1 MQFLTR
7 YPIAAPKRW
16 FRRDTLKDDGMAGL
30 VLGVESVPDGLAS
43 GLLAGV
49 NPVFGLYGYLY
60 GMVGAALFTSTAFM
74 AVQATGA
81 MSIIVADVDLAG
93 RDDPTRSLFTLS
105 IVTGAVM
112 ILAGLLKLGAFLRFV
127 SNSVMTGFISAVGVN
142 IILGQLDN
150 FTGYAADGGGR
161 IARAFDLVT
170 HLWRVDVASVTV
182 GVVTIVLIVVLQ
194 KTFLGALGLVVAVGV
209 GSIVAAVFDLFD
221 REVALVADIADVPRS
236 LPFVTMPVFG
246 EMVGMLIPA
255 ASLAFV
261 GLVQGAGVS
270 AGFPNPDGT
279 ESDVSQ
285 DFVGQGAGNVVAGL
299 FQGMP
304 VGGSMSASSL
314 VAGAGAKSRTSLLF
328 AGLTMALVILLL
340 ADVVAFVAMP
350 SLAAL
355 LIVVGFG
362 TIKPSRV
369 LSVARTG
376 TVPLT
381 VMSITFVLTL
391 VIPLQYSVLVGVGIS
406 VLLFVV
412 GQSSRLVTKRLIL
425 HDDGRVEQTDPPA
438 TLPGGEVTVLQPY
451 GALFFATAQTLR
463 DQLPDVVPESRHAV
477 VILRI
482 RGADDAGATVMD
494 LLRTYA
500 VDLHDV
506 DGRLVIVTD
515 SDRVARQIRS
525 VIASELIGPRR
536 IYRSTTFI
544 GEASRRAYDDAATWI
559 EERRR
564 NEDEEDG
571 DDG

>member
-7 YPIAAPKRW
+7 YPIASPKRW

-93 RDDPTRSLFTLS
+93 RDDPARSLFTLS
-105 IVTGAVM
+105 IVTGLVM
-112 ILAGLLKLGAFLRFV
+112 ILAGLLKLGGFLRFV

-161 IARAFDLVT
+161 IARALDLLT

-182 GVVTIVLIVVLQ
+182 GVVTIVLIVALQ

-209 GSIVAAVFDLFD
+209 GSIVAAVFGAFD
-221 REVALVADIADVPRS
+221 RDVALVADIADVPRS
-236 LPFVTMPVFG
+236 LPFITMPVFG
-246 EMVGMLIPA
+246 EMFGMLIPA

-270 AGFPNPDGT
+270 AGFPNPDGS
-279 ESDVSQ
+279 EPDVSQ
-285 DFVGQGAGNVVAGL
+285 DFVGQGAGNIVAGL

-314 VAGAGAKSRTSLLF
+314 VAGAGAKTRTSLVF
-328 AGLTMALVILLL
+328 AGVTMALVILLL

-369 LSVARTG
+369 MSVARTG

-412 GQSSRLVTKRLIL
+412 GQSSRLVTKRLVI
-425 HDDGRVEQTDPPA
+425 HDDGR
-438 TLPGGEVTVLQPY
+438 PY

-463 DQLPDVVPESRHAV
+463 DQLPDVVPDSRYAV

-500 VDLHDV
+500 ADLREV

-525 VIASELIGPRR
+525 VIDADLIGPRR

-544 GEASRRAYDDAATWI
+544 GEASRRAYRDATT
-559 EERRR
+559 
-564 NEDEEDG
+564 
-571 DDG
+571 

>member
-7 YPIAAPKRW
+7 YPIASPKRW

-93 RDDPTRSLFTLS
+93 RDDPARSLFTLS
-105 IVTGAVM
+105 IVTGLVM
-112 ILAGLLKLGAFLRFV
+112 ILAGLLKLGGFLRFV

-161 IARAFDLVT
+161 IARALDLLT

-182 GVVTIVLIVVLQ
+182 GVVTIVLIIALQ

-209 GSIVAAVFDLFD
+209 GSIVAAVFGALD
-221 REVALVADIADVPRS
+221 RDVALVADIADVPRS
-236 LPFVTMPVFG
+236 LPFITMPVFG
-246 EMVGMLIPA
+246 EMFGMLIPA

-270 AGFPNPDGT
+270 AGFPNPDGS
-279 ESDVSQ
+279 EPDVSQ
-285 DFVGQGAGNVVAGL
+285 DFVGQGAGNIVAGL

-314 VAGAGAKSRTSLLF
+314 VAGAGAKTRTSLVF
-328 AGLTMALVILLL
+328 AGVTMALVILLL

-369 LSVARTG
+369 MSVARTG

-412 GQSSRLVTKRLIL
+412 GQSSRLVTKRLVI
-425 HDDGRVEQTDPPA
+425 HDDGRVEQTDPPP
-438 TLPGGEVTVLQPY
+438 TLPGAEVTVLQPY

-463 DQLPDVVPESRHAV
+463 DQLPDVVPDSRYAV

-500 VDLHDV
+500 ADLREV

-525 VIASELIGPRR
+525 VIDADLIGPRR

-544 GEASRRAYDDAATWI
+544 GEASRRAYRDATTWI
-559 EERRR
+559 DERTADDRQ
-564 NEDEEDG
+564 EDG
-571 DDG
+571 ADG